1 MTWTDRMAFAA
12 QRITARIRRQ
22 LRHSPQPILLL
33 TGGYDSRCIA
43 AAAIAA
49 GYSGAAYT
57 SGPRDSEDVLVAAQV
72 AGRLGLSHVTSQG
85 DVVRAIGALIRS
97 PGRLEQWARW
107 TEGVDVIRQALPY
120 GAFFRRQLPF
130 PRLKRQLLHG
140 FDGAMVR
147 GDRSMRRPAGLE
159 VTTARALEAV
169 VRQRIPPFLALRRSI
184 DAELARAAARA
195 FDEPML
201 GDVTPGQRLTL
212 FAWLNTFPRW
222 GADMFSVRDLI
233 DWHWTPYMDRPLI
246 RAAWGQ
252 SDEDRVSNRFLVD
265 LAVAL
270 APGLAG
276 VAYGSHEPAGPPTG
290 IVARFR
296 HSRRVAAHRRIWQTI
311 LLRDPPRV
319 WDQVIAPNALRRLVD
334 QEPLSEPLW
343 CLATVE
349 LTARALA
356 SGPHGADFGSPA

>member
-1 MTWTDRMAFAA
+1 M
-12 QRITARIRRQ
+12 
-22 LRHSPQPILLL
+22 
-33 TGGYDSRCIA
+33 
-43 AAAIAA
+43 
-49 GYSGAAYT
+49 
-57 SGPRDSEDVLVAAQV
+57 
-72 AGRLGLSHVTSQG
+72 
-85 DVVRAIGALIRS
+85 
-97 PGRLEQWARW
+97 
-107 TEGVDVIRQALPY
+107 
-120 GAFFRRQLPF
+120 
-130 PRLKRQLLHG
+130 
-140 FDGAMVR
+140 
-147 GDRSMRRPAGLE
+147 
-159 VTTARALEAV
+159 
-169 VRQRIPPFLALRRSI
+169 
-184 DAELARAAARA
+184 
-195 FDEPML
+195 
-201 GDVTPGQRLTL
+201 
-212 FAWLNTFPRW
+212 
-222 GADMFSVRDLI
+222 
-233 DWHWTPYMDRPLI
+233 
-246 RAAWGQ
+246 
-252 SDEDRVSNRFLVD
+252 SNRFLVD